1 MIDPVTGWFEITQC
15 DDKRAILIT
24 NLVETMWLS
33 RYPRLMETTYDQG
46 SEFIVHE
53 FIKSLIEKGY
63 GITAKPITS
72 GNSTYNSILGR
83 IRPVLGNLDCGI
95 LVLKKPMLKKITL
108 GWEFYQQQHS

>member
-15 DDKRAILIT
+15 DDKIAILIT

-63 GITAKPITS
+63 GITDKPITS
-72 GNSTYNSILGR
+72 GNSTYNAILEW
-83 IRPVLGNLDCGI
+83 IRPVLGNLECGL
-95 LVLKKPMLKKITL
+95 LVLKKPMFTKITH
-108 GWEFYQQQHS
+108 GRVF